1 MRWLTAFLLLFGVTL
16 LALYALGNPGQPAE
30 VDESEPLPPAGF
42 VERDLIGLRVPP
54 VLDGDYAPSAEITA
68 AAKLQ
73 ETGIGPFGR
82 SWYELQP
89 SGNPPAGMVVLLHG
103 AGRNGLSMLD
113 MWEKTARRHNLPLV
127 APNSKGST
135 WSRDRA
141 DLAFITEAARQAA
154 TAHGVPERKVFL
166 FGHSDGAGMAQE
178 VLNRAEAG
186 LWQAAAVHGGFTGAV
201 RVGAARAAAP
211 FRVYLGSEDHIFS
224 VAAARESAE
233 AMAAHGHP
241 AELLVIPGHTHWFYE
256 IGPDIAEHAWA
267 WFASVAA
274 E

>member
-1 MRWLTAFLLLFGVTL
+1 
-16 LALYALGNPGQPAE
+16 
-30 VDESEPLPPAGF
+30 
-42 VERDLIGLRVPP
+42 
-54 VLDGDYAPSAEITA
+54 
-68 AAKLQ
+68 
-73 ETGIGPFGR
+73 
-82 SWYELQP
+82 
-89 SGNPPAGMVVLLHG
+89 
-103 AGRNGLSMLD
+103 
-113 MWEKTARRHNLPLV
+113 
-127 APNSKGST
+127 
-135 WSRDRA
+135 
-141 DLAFITEAARQAA
+141 
-154 TAHGVPERKVFL
+154 
-166 FGHSDGAGMAQE
+166 MAQE

-186 LWQAAAVHGGFTGAV
+186 LWQAAAVHAGFAGGV